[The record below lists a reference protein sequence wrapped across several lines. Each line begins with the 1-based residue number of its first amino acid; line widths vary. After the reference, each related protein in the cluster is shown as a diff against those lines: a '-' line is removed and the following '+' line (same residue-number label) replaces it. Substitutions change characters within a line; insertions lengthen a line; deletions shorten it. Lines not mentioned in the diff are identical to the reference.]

1 MSYYQN
7 CKIKQSLH
15 IYSSEKLPGAECHAE
30 SKAKALHVLYSIQL
44 QHKQPKYKFMA
55 TLKNTKT
62 SINKTADNPI
72 IEKQCEIFRIL
83 MK

>member
-30 SKAKALHVLYSIQL
+30 SKAKALLTRAVFN
-44 QHKQPKYKFMA
+44 PA
-55 TLKNTKT
+55 TT
-62 SINKTADNPI
+62 
-72 IEKQCEIFRIL
+72 
-83 MK
+83 